1 MKKNELENPVHIEL
15 NNMIIKPDTGDSPY
29 YYLYYDMWN
38 SRLDTKGRTVSKS
51 SVDCGNWFA

>member
-29 YYLYYDMWN
+29 YYLYYDM
-38 SRLDTKGRTVSKS
+38 
-51 SVDCGNWFA
+51 